1 MKTLPLAALLALAA
15 TLHAQEAETS
25 TASAATPT
33 PATASADSATAAPA
47 GENRDHNAADATP
60 HEHTTQPATAAP
72 TDKNRDYN
80 AADATPPTLSAQATD
95 TVDPA
100 DLRIGFVNFR
110 RIMAA
115 APQRDEVNERL
126 EREFGVER
134 DALLQAQS
142 ELRDMER
149 RLETIHHGDT
159 YNELERQVI
168 NKRRDVSR
176 RDSDYRDNIN
186 VRRNE
191 EMAKLQ
197 KMIGDEILSHAR
209 EAGYDIILNDI
220 GVFYVSERAD
230 LSPIIIKRLQNKAG
244 KP

>member
-1 MKTLPLAALLALAA
+1 MNHNPLALTLLLPLALHAQDNAADPALTIPEPPSAA
-15 TLHAQEAETS
+15 TLLDDTTITSDPLPAPGAAEKNNDK
-25 TASAATPT
+25 
-33 PATASADSATAAPA
+33 SADPQTAA
-47 GENRDHNAADATP
+47 
-60 HEHTTQPATAAP
+60 
-72 TDKNRDYN
+72 
-80 AADATPPTLSAQATD
+80 
-95 TVDPA
+95 VDPA

-115 APQRDEVNERL
+115 APQREEINERL

-142 ELRDMER
+142 ELRSMER
-149 RLETIHHGDT
+149 QLETLQHGDN
-159 YNELERQVI
+159 YNDYERQVI
-168 NKRRDVSR
+168 NKRRDVAR

-197 KMIGDEILSHAR
+197 KMIGDEIINLAKEAR
-209 EAGYDIILNDI
+209 YDIILNDI

-230 LSPIIIKRLQNKAG
+230 LSPQVITRLQRKAE

>member
-1 MKTLPLAALLALAA
+1 MNHKPLALTLLLPLALHAQDNAADPALTIPEPPSAA
-15 TLHAQEAETS
+15 TLLDDTTITSDPLPAPGAAEKNNDK
-25 TASAATPT
+25 
-33 PATASADSATAAPA
+33 SADPQTAV
-47 GENRDHNAADATP
+47 
-60 HEHTTQPATAAP
+60 
-72 TDKNRDYN
+72 
-80 AADATPPTLSAQATD
+80 
-95 TVDPA
+95 VDPA
-100 DLRIGFVNFR
+100 ELRIGFVNFR

-115 APQRDEVNERL
+115 APQREEINERL

-142 ELRDMER
+142 ELRSMER
-149 RLETIHHGDT
+149 QLETLQHGDA
-159 YNELERQVI
+159 YNDYERQVI
-168 NKRRDVSR
+168 NKRRDVAR

-197 KMIGDEILSHAR
+197 KMIGDEIINLAKEAR
-209 EAGYDIILNDI
+209 YDIILNDI

-230 LSPIIIKRLQNKAG
+230 LSPQVITRLQRKAE

>member
-149 RLETIHHGDT
+149 RLETIRHGDA

>member
-1 MKTLPLAALLALAA
+1 MNHKPLALTLLLPLA
-15 TLHAQEAETS
+15 LHAQ
-25 TASAATPT
+25 
-33 PATASADSATAAPA
+33 D
-47 GENRDHNAADATP
+47 NAADPALTIP
-60 HEHTTQPATAAP
+60 EPPPATTLLDDTTITSDPLPAPGAAEKNN
-72 TDKNRDYN
+72 DKSADPQT
-80 AADATPPTLSAQATD
+80 AA
-95 TVDPA
+95 VDPA

-115 APQRDEVNERL
+115 APQREEINERL

-142 ELRDMER
+142 ELRSMER
-149 RLETIHHGDT
+149 QLETLQHGDN
-159 YNELERQVI
+159 YNDYERQVI
-168 NKRRDVSR
+168 NKRRDVAR

-197 KMIGDEILSHAR
+197 KMIGDEIINLAKEAR
-209 EAGYDIILNDI
+209 YDIILNDI

-230 LSPIIIKRLQNKAG
+230 LSPQVITRLQRKAE

>member
-1 MKTLPLAALLALAA
+1 MNRKPLALFLAIALPLYAQNNAADPAL
-15 TLHAQEAETS
+15 TIPE
-25 TASAATPT
+25 P
-33 PATASADSATAAPA
+33 PATATLDDTTVSPAPATPSAADKTAA
-47 GENRDHNAADATP
+47 
-60 HEHTTQPATAAP
+60 
-72 TDKNRDYN
+72 
-80 AADATPPTLSAQATD
+80 
-95 TVDPA
+95 VDPA
-100 DLRIGFVNFR
+100 DQRIGFVNFR

-115 APQRDEVNERL
+115 APQREEINERL

-142 ELRDMER
+142 ELRSMER
-149 RLETIHHGDT
+149 QLETLQHGDN
-159 YNELERQVI
+159 YNDYERQVI
-168 NKRRDVSR
+168 NKRRDVAR

-197 KMIGDEILSHAR
+197 KMIGDEIISLAK
-209 EAGYDIILNDI
+209 EANYDIILNDI

-230 LSPIIIKRLQNKAG
+230 LSQQVITRLQRKAE

>member
-1 MKTLPLAALLALAA
+1 MNHKPLALTLLLPLA
-15 TLHAQEAETS
+15 LHAQ
-25 TASAATPT
+25 
-33 PATASADSATAAPA
+33 D
-47 GENRDHNAADATP
+47 NAADPALTIPEPPPAAPLLDDTTITSDPLPTP
-60 HEHTTQPATAAP
+60 GAAEKNNDKSVDPQTAA
-72 TDKNRDYN
+72 
-80 AADATPPTLSAQATD
+80 
-95 TVDPA
+95 VDPA

-115 APQRDEVNERL
+115 APQREEINERL

-142 ELRDMER
+142 ELRSMER
-149 RLETIHHGDT
+149 QLETLQHGDS
-159 YNELERQVI
+159 YNDYERQVI
-168 NKRRDVSR
+168 NKRRDVAR

-197 KMIGDEILSHAR
+197 KMIGDEIINLAK
-209 EAGYDIILNDI
+209 EANYDIILNDI

-230 LSPIIIKRLQNKAG
+230 LSPQVITRLQRKAE

>member
-1 MKTLPLAALLALAA
+1 MNHKPLALTLLLPLALHAQDNAADPALTIPEPPPAA
-15 TLHAQEAETS
+15 TLLDDTTITSDLLPAPGAAEKNNDK
-25 TASAATPT
+25 
-33 PATASADSATAAPA
+33 SADPQTAA
-47 GENRDHNAADATP
+47 
-60 HEHTTQPATAAP
+60 
-72 TDKNRDYN
+72 
-80 AADATPPTLSAQATD
+80 
-95 TVDPA
+95 VDPA
-100 DLRIGFVNFR
+100 ELRIGFVNFR

-115 APQRDEVNERL
+115 APQREEINERL

-142 ELRDMER
+142 ELRSMER
-149 RLETIHHGDT
+149 QLETLQHGDA
-159 YNELERQVI
+159 YNDYERQVI
-168 NKRRDVSR
+168 NKRRDVAR

-197 KMIGDEILSHAR
+197 KMIGDEIINLAKEAR
-209 EAGYDIILNDI
+209 YDIILNDI

-230 LSPIIIKRLQNKAG
+230 LSQQVITRLQRKAE

>member
-1 MKTLPLAALLALAA
+1 MNHKPLALTLLLPLALHAQDNAADPALTIPEPPSAA
-15 TLHAQEAETS
+15 TLLDDTTITSDPLPAPGAAEKNNDK
-25 TASAATPT
+25 
-33 PATASADSATAAPA
+33 SADPQTAA
-47 GENRDHNAADATP
+47 
-60 HEHTTQPATAAP
+60 
-72 TDKNRDYN
+72 
-80 AADATPPTLSAQATD
+80 
-95 TVDPA
+95 VDPA

-115 APQRDEVNERL
+115 APQREEINERL

-142 ELRDMER
+142 ELRSMER
-149 RLETIHHGDT
+149 QLETLQHGDA
-159 YNELERQVI
+159 YNDYERQVI
-168 NKRRDVSR
+168 NKRRDVAR

-197 KMIGDEILSHAR
+197 KMIGDEIINLAK
-209 EAGYDIILNDI
+209 EANYDIILNDI

-230 LSPIIIKRLQNKAG
+230 LSPQVITRLQRKAE

>member
-1 MKTLPLAALLALAA
+1 MNHKPLALTLLLPLA
-15 TLHAQEAETS
+15 LHAQ
-25 TASAATPT
+25 
-33 PATASADSATAAPA
+33 D
-47 GENRDHNAADATP
+47 NAADPALTIP
-60 HEHTTQPATAAP
+60 EPPPATTLLDDTTITSDPLPAPGAAEKNN
-72 TDKNRDYN
+72 DKSADPQT
-80 AADATPPTLSAQATD
+80 AA
-95 TVDPA
+95 VDPA

-115 APQRDEVNERL
+115 APQREEINERL

-142 ELRDMER
+142 ELRSMER
-149 RLETIHHGDT
+149 QLETLQHGDA
-159 YNELERQVI
+159 YNDYERQVI
-168 NKRRDVSR
+168 NKRRDVAR

-197 KMIGDEILSHAR
+197 KMIGDEIINLAKEAR
-209 EAGYDIILNDI
+209 YDIILNDI

-230 LSPIIIKRLQNKAG
+230 LSPQVITRLQRKAE

>member
-1 MKTLPLAALLALAA
+1 MNHKPLALTLLLPLA
-15 TLHAQEAETS
+15 LHAQ
-25 TASAATPT
+25 
-33 PATASADSATAAPA
+33 D
-47 GENRDHNAADATP
+47 NAADPALTIP
-60 HEHTTQPATAAP
+60 EPPPAAPLLDDTTITSDLLPAPGAAEKNNDKSADPQTAA
-72 TDKNRDYN
+72 
-80 AADATPPTLSAQATD
+80 
-95 TVDPA
+95 VDPA
-100 DLRIGFVNFR
+100 ELRIGFVNFR

-115 APQRDEVNERL
+115 APQREEINERL

-142 ELRDMER
+142 ELRSMER
-149 RLETIHHGDT
+149 QLETLQHGDA
-159 YNELERQVI
+159 YNDYERQVI
-168 NKRRDVSR
+168 NKRRDVAR

-197 KMIGDEILSHAR
+197 KMIGDEIINLAKEAR
-209 EAGYDIILNDI
+209 YDIILNDI

-230 LSPIIIKRLQNKAG
+230 LSPQVITRLQRKAE

>member
-1 MKTLPLAALLALAA
+1 MNHKPLALTLLLPLA
-15 TLHAQEAETS
+15 LHAQ
-25 TASAATPT
+25 
-33 PATASADSATAAPA
+33 D
-47 GENRDHNAADATP
+47 NAAD
-60 HEHTTQPATAAP
+60 PALTIPEPPPAAP
-72 TDKNRDYN
+72 LLDDTTISSDPLPAPAANKTNDKTT
-80 AADATPPTLSAQATD
+80 A
-95 TVDPA
+95 VDPA

-115 APQRDEVNERL
+115 APQREEINERL

-142 ELRDMER
+142 ELRSMER
-149 RLETIHHGDT
+149 QLETLQHGDS
-159 YNELERQVI
+159 YNDYERQVI
-168 NKRRDVSR
+168 NKRRDVAR

-197 KMIGDEILSHAR
+197 KMIGDEIINLAKEAR
-209 EAGYDIILNDI
+209 YDIILNDI

-230 LSPIIIKRLQNKAG
+230 LSPQVITRLQRKAE

>member
-1 MKTLPLAALLALAA
+1 MNHKPLALTLLLPL
-15 TLHAQEAETS
+15 TLHAQ
-25 TASAATPT
+25 
-33 PATASADSATAAPA
+33 D
-47 GENRDHNAADATP
+47 NAADPALTIPEPPPAATLLDD
-60 HEHTTQPATAAP
+60 TTITSDPLPAPGAAEKNNDKSADPQTAA
-72 TDKNRDYN
+72 
-80 AADATPPTLSAQATD
+80 
-95 TVDPA
+95 VDPA

-115 APQRDEVNERL
+115 APQREEINERL

-142 ELRDMER
+142 ELRSMER
-149 RLETIHHGDT
+149 QLETLQHGDA
-159 YNELERQVI
+159 YNDYERQVI
-168 NKRRDVSR
+168 NKRRDVAR

-197 KMIGDEILSHAR
+197 KMIGDEIINLAKEAR
-209 EAGYDIILNDI
+209 YDIILNDI

-230 LSPIIIKRLQNKAG
+230 LSPQVITRLQRKAE

>member
-1 MKTLPLAALLALAA
+1 MAARHYLSVHTMKTLPLAALLVLAA
-15 TLHAQEAETS
+15 TLCAQEA
-25 TASAATPT
+25 
-33 PATASADSATAAPA
+33 DKTAAPA
-47 GENRDHNAADATP
+47 AMSPTTDNAATTATNG
-60 HEHTTQPATAAP
+60 
-72 TDKNRDYN
+72 DNSNYN
-80 AADATPPTLSAQATD
+80 AAGTTPPSPPAQAAA

-115 APQRDEVNERL
+115 APQRDEINERL

-149 RLETIHHGDT
+149 QLETIRHGDA

-197 KMIGDEILSHAR
+197 KMIGDEILSHAK
-209 EAGYDIILNDI
+209 EAGYDVILNDI

-230 LSPIIIKRLQNKAG
+230 LSPLIIKRLQNKAG

>member
-1 MKTLPLAALLALAA
+1 MNHKPLALTLLLPLALHAQDNAADPALTIPEPPSAA
-15 TLHAQEAETS
+15 TLLDDTTITSDQLPAASPAEKNNDK
-25 TASAATPT
+25 
-33 PATASADSATAAPA
+33 SADPQTAA
-47 GENRDHNAADATP
+47 
-60 HEHTTQPATAAP
+60 
-72 TDKNRDYN
+72 
-80 AADATPPTLSAQATD
+80 
-95 TVDPA
+95 VDPA

-115 APQRDEVNERL
+115 APQREEINERL

-142 ELRDMER
+142 ELRSMER
-149 RLETIHHGDT
+149 QLETLQHGDA
-159 YNELERQVI
+159 YNDYERQVI
-168 NKRRDVSR
+168 NKRRDVAR

-197 KMIGDEILSHAR
+197 KMIGDEIINLAK
-209 EAGYDIILNDI
+209 EANYDIILNDI

-230 LSPIIIKRLQNKAG
+230 LSPQVITRLQRKAE

>member
-1 MKTLPLAALLALAA
+1 MNHKPLALTLLLPLALHAQDNAADPALTIPEPPPAA
-15 TLHAQEAETS
+15 TLLDDTTIS
-25 TASAATPT
+25 SDPLPVPAANKTN
-33 PATASADSATAAPA
+33 DKTAA
-47 GENRDHNAADATP
+47 
-60 HEHTTQPATAAP
+60 
-72 TDKNRDYN
+72 
-80 AADATPPTLSAQATD
+80 
-95 TVDPA
+95 VDPA

-115 APQRDEVNERL
+115 APQREESNERL

-142 ELRDMER
+142 ELRSMER
-149 RLETIHHGDT
+149 QLETLQHGDS
-159 YNELERQVI
+159 YNDYERQVI
-168 NKRRDVSR
+168 NKRRDVAR

-197 KMIGDEILSHAR
+197 KMIGDEIINLAK
-209 EAGYDIILNDI
+209 EANYDIILNDI
-220 GVFYVSERAD
+220 GVFYVSERAH
-230 LSPIIIKRLQNKAG
+230 LSPQVITRLQRKAE

>member
-15 TLHAQEAETS
+15 TLNAQEADTS
-25 TASAATPT
+25 TASAATPAHAT
-33 PATASADSATAAPA
+33 PTADSPTAALAGENHDYNAADVTPPEHPTQPAAAAPA
-47 GENRDHNAADATP
+47 
-60 HEHTTQPATAAP
+60 
-72 TDKNRDYN
+72 DKNRDYN
-80 AADATPPTLSAQATD
+80 AADATPPTPSAQATD

-149 RLETIHHGDT
+149 RLETIRHGDA

-197 KMIGDEILSHAR
+197 KMIGDEIINLAKEAR
-209 EAGYDIILNDI
+209 YDIILNDI

-230 LSPIIIKRLQNKAG
+230 LSPQVITRLQRKAE

>member
-1 MKTLPLAALLALAA
+1 MNHKPLALTLLLPLALHAQDNAADPALTIPEPPPAA
-15 TLHAQEAETS
+15 TLLDDTTISSEPLPAEKNN
-25 TASAATPT
+25 
-33 PATASADSATAAPA
+33 DSATTATAPA
-47 GENRDHNAADATP
+47 
-60 HEHTTQPATAAP
+60 
-72 TDKNRDYN
+72 
-80 AADATPPTLSAQATD
+80 
-95 TVDPA
+95 VDPA

-115 APQRDEVNERL
+115 APQREEINERL

-142 ELRDMER
+142 ELRSMER
-149 RLETIHHGDT
+149 QLETLQHGDA
-159 YNELERQVI
+159 YNDYERQVI
-168 NKRRDVSR
+168 NKRRDVAR

-197 KMIGDEILSHAR
+197 KMIGDEIINLAKEAR
-209 EAGYDIILNDI
+209 YDIILNDI

-230 LSPIIIKRLQNKAG
+230 LSPQVITRLQRKAE

>member
-1 MKTLPLAALLALAA
+1 MNHKPLALTLLLPLALHAQDNAAAPALTIPEPPPAA
-15 TLHAQEAETS
+15 TLLDDTTIS
-25 TASAATPT
+25 SDPLPVPAANKTN
-33 PATASADSATAAPA
+33 DKTAA
-47 GENRDHNAADATP
+47 
-60 HEHTTQPATAAP
+60 
-72 TDKNRDYN
+72 
-80 AADATPPTLSAQATD
+80 
-95 TVDPA
+95 VDPA

-115 APQRDEVNERL
+115 APQREEINERL

-142 ELRDMER
+142 ELRSMER
-149 RLETIHHGDT
+149 QLETLQHGDS
-159 YNELERQVI
+159 YNDYERQVI
-168 NKRRDVSR
+168 NKRRDVAR

-197 KMIGDEILSHAR
+197 KMIGDEIINLAKEAR
-209 EAGYDIILNDI
+209 YDIILNDI

-230 LSPIIIKRLQNKAG
+230 LSPQVITRLQRKAE

>member
-1 MKTLPLAALLALAA
+1 MNHKPLALTLLLPLALHAQDNAADPALTIPEPPPAA
-15 TLHAQEAETS
+15 TLLDDTTIS
-25 TASAATPT
+25 SDPL
-33 PATASADSATAAPA
+33 PAPA
-47 GENRDHNAADATP
+47 ADKTNDK
-60 HEHTTQPATAAP
+60 TA
-72 TDKNRDYN
+72 
-80 AADATPPTLSAQATD
+80 

-115 APQRDEVNERL
+115 APQREEINERL

-142 ELRDMER
+142 ELRSMER
-149 RLETIHHGDT
+149 QLETLQHGDS
-159 YNELERQVI
+159 YNDYERQVI
-168 NKRRDVSR
+168 NKRRDVAR

-197 KMIGDEILSHAR
+197 KMIGDEIINLAKEAR
-209 EAGYDIILNDI
+209 YDIILNDI

-230 LSPIIIKRLQNKAG
+230 LSPQVITRLQRKAE

>member
-1 MKTLPLAALLALAA
+1 MNHKPLALTLLLPLA
-15 TLHAQEAETS
+15 LHAQ
-25 TASAATPT
+25 
-33 PATASADSATAAPA
+33 D
-47 GENRDHNAADATP
+47 NAADPALTIP
-60 HEHTTQPATAAP
+60 EPPPATTLLDDTTITSDPLPAPGAAEKNN
-72 TDKNRDYN
+72 DKSADPQT
-80 AADATPPTLSAQATD
+80 AA
-95 TVDPA
+95 VDPA

-115 APQRDEVNERL
+115 APQREEINERL

-142 ELRDMER
+142 ELRSMER
-149 RLETIHHGDT
+149 QLETLQHGDG
-159 YNELERQVI
+159 YNDYERQVI
-168 NKRRDVSR
+168 NKRRDVAR

-197 KMIGDEILSHAR
+197 KMIGDEIINLAKEAR
-209 EAGYDIILNDI
+209 YDIILNDI

-230 LSPIIIKRLQNKAG
+230 LSPQVITRLQRKAE

>member
-1 MKTLPLAALLALAA
+1 MNHKPLALTLLLPLALHAQDNAADPALTIPEPPSAA
-15 TLHAQEAETS
+15 TLLDDTTITSDPLPAPGAAEKNNDK
-25 TASAATPT
+25 SAEPQ
-33 PATASADSATAAPA
+33 TAA
-47 GENRDHNAADATP
+47 
-60 HEHTTQPATAAP
+60 
-72 TDKNRDYN
+72 
-80 AADATPPTLSAQATD
+80 
-95 TVDPA
+95 VDPA

-115 APQRDEVNERL
+115 APQREEINERL

-142 ELRDMER
+142 ELRSMER
-149 RLETIHHGDT
+149 QLETLQHGDA
-159 YNELERQVI
+159 YNDYERQVI
-168 NKRRDVSR
+168 NKRRDVAR

-197 KMIGDEILSHAR
+197 KMIGDEIINLAKEAR
-209 EAGYDIILNDI
+209 YDIILNDI

-230 LSPIIIKRLQNKAG
+230 LSPQVITRLQRKAE

>member
-15 TLHAQEAETS
+15 TLHAQEADTS
-25 TASAATPT
+25 TASAATPA
-33 PATASADSATAAPA
+33 PATPTADSPIAAPA
-47 GENRDHNAADATP
+47 GENRG
-60 HEHTTQPATAAP
+60 
-72 TDKNRDYN
+72 YN
-80 AADATPPTLSAQATD
+80 AADATPPTPSAQATD
-95 TVDPA
+95 SVDPA

-149 RLETIHHGDT
+149 RLETIRHGDA

-176 RDSDYRDNIN
+176 RDSDYRDTIN
-186 VRRNE
+186 VRRTE

-197 KMIGDEILSHAR
+197 KMIGDEILSHAK

-230 LSPIIIKRLQNKAG
+230 LSPLIIKRLQNKAG

>member
-1 MKTLPLAALLALAA
+1 MNHKPLALTLLLPLA
-15 TLHAQEAETS
+15 LHAQ
-25 TASAATPT
+25 
-33 PATASADSATAAPA
+33 D
-47 GENRDHNAADATP
+47 NAADPALTIPEPPPAAPLLDDTTITSDPLPTP
-60 HEHTTQPATAAP
+60 GAAEKNNDKSADPQTAA
-72 TDKNRDYN
+72 
-80 AADATPPTLSAQATD
+80 
-95 TVDPA
+95 VDPA

-115 APQRDEVNERL
+115 APQREEINERL

-142 ELRDMER
+142 ELRSMER
-149 RLETIHHGDT
+149 QLETLQHGDA
-159 YNELERQVI
+159 YNDYERQVI
-168 NKRRDVSR
+168 NKRRDVAR

-197 KMIGDEILSHAR
+197 KMIGDEIINLAKEAR
-209 EAGYDIILNDI
+209 YDIILNDI

-230 LSPIIIKRLQNKAG
+230 LSPQVITRLQRKAE

>member
-1 MKTLPLAALLALAA
+1 MNHKPLALTLLLPLA
-15 TLHAQEAETS
+15 LHAQ
-25 TASAATPT
+25 
-33 PATASADSATAAPA
+33 D
-47 GENRDHNAADATP
+47 NAADPALTIP
-60 HEHTTQPATAAP
+60 EPPPAAPLLDDTTITSDPLPAPGAAEKNNDKSADPQTAA
-72 TDKNRDYN
+72 
-80 AADATPPTLSAQATD
+80 
-95 TVDPA
+95 VDPA

-115 APQRDEVNERL
+115 APQREEINERL

-142 ELRDMER
+142 ELRSMER
-149 RLETIHHGDT
+149 QLETLQHGDA
-159 YNELERQVI
+159 YNDYERQVI
-168 NKRRDVSR
+168 NKRRDVAR

-197 KMIGDEILSHAR
+197 KMIGDEIINLAKEAR
-209 EAGYDIILNDI
+209 YDIILNDI

-230 LSPIIIKRLQNKAG
+230 LSPQVITRLPRKAE

>member
-1 MKTLPLAALLALAA
+1 MNRNLLALLLAV
-15 TLHAQEAETS
+15 TYPLHAQDNATDPALAIPDIPA
-25 TASAATPT
+25 ASVL
-33 PATASADSATAAPA
+33 D
-47 GENRDHNAADATP
+47 DATISDEAP
-60 HEHTTQPATAAP
+60 PVPLAVTEKAA
-72 TDKNRDYN
+72 
-80 AADATPPTLSAQATD
+80 A
-95 TVDPA
+95 VDPA
-100 DLRIGFVNFR
+100 DLRLGFVNFR

-115 APQRDEVNERL
+115 APQREEINERL

-142 ELRDMER
+142 ELRSMER
-149 RLETIHHGDT
+149 QLETLQHGDA
-159 YNELERQVI
+159 YNDYERQVI
-168 NKRRDVSR
+168 NKRRDVAR

-197 KMIGDEILSHAR
+197 KMIGDEIINLAKEAR
-209 EAGYDIILNDI
+209 YDIILNDI

-230 LSPIIIKRLQNKAG
+230 LSPQVITRLQRKAE

>member
-1 MKTLPLAALLALAA
+1 MNHKPLALTLLLPLALHAQDNAADPALTIPEPPSAA
-15 TLHAQEAETS
+15 TLLDDTTITSDPLPAPGAAEKNNDK
-25 TASAATPT
+25 
-33 PATASADSATAAPA
+33 SADPQTAA
-47 GENRDHNAADATP
+47 
-60 HEHTTQPATAAP
+60 
-72 TDKNRDYN
+72 
-80 AADATPPTLSAQATD
+80 
-95 TVDPA
+95 VDPA

-115 APQRDEVNERL
+115 APQREEINERL

-142 ELRDMER
+142 ELRSMER
-149 RLETIHHGDT
+149 QLETLQHGDA
-159 YNELERQVI
+159 YNDYERQVI
-168 NKRRDVSR
+168 NKRRDVAR

-197 KMIGDEILSHAR
+197 KMIGDEIINLAKEAR
-209 EAGYDIILNDI
+209 YDIILNDI

-230 LSPIIIKRLQNKAG
+230 LSPQVITRLQRKAE

>member
-1 MKTLPLAALLALAA
+1 MNRKPLALLLAIALP
-15 TLHAQEAETS
+15 LHAQNN
-25 TASAATPT
+25 AADPALTIPEP
-33 PATASADSATAAPA
+33 PATATLDDTTVSPAPA
-47 GENRDHNAADATP
+47 NPPAADKI
-60 HEHTTQPATAAP
+60 AA
-72 TDKNRDYN
+72 
-80 AADATPPTLSAQATD
+80 
-95 TVDPA
+95 VDPA

-115 APQRDEVNERL
+115 APQREEINERL

-142 ELRDMER
+142 ELRSMER
-149 RLETIHHGDT
+149 QLETLQHGDN
-159 YNELERQVI
+159 YNDYERQVI
-168 NKRRDVSR
+168 NKRRDVAR

-197 KMIGDEILSHAR
+197 KMIGDEIISLAK
-209 EAGYDIILNDI
+209 EANYDIILNDI

-230 LSPIIIKRLQNKAG
+230 LSQQVITRLQRKAE

>member
-1 MKTLPLAALLALAA
+1 MNRKPLALLLAIALP
-15 TLHAQEAETS
+15 LHAQNN
-25 TASAATPT
+25 AADPALTIPEP
-33 PATASADSATAAPA
+33 PATATLDNTTVSPAAANPPAADKTAA
-47 GENRDHNAADATP
+47 
-60 HEHTTQPATAAP
+60 
-72 TDKNRDYN
+72 
-80 AADATPPTLSAQATD
+80 
-95 TVDPA
+95 VDPA

-115 APQRDEVNERL
+115 APQREEINERL

-142 ELRDMER
+142 DLRSMER
-149 RLETIHHGDT
+149 QLEPLQHGDN
-159 YNELERQVI
+159 YNDYERQVI
-168 NKRRDVSR
+168 NKRRDVAR

-197 KMIGDEILSHAR
+197 KMIGDEIISLAK
-209 EAGYDIILNDI
+209 EANYDIILNDI

-230 LSPIIIKRLQNKAG
+230 LSQQVITRLQRKAE

>member
-1 MKTLPLAALLALAA
+1 MNHKPLALTLLLPLALHAQDNAADPALTIPEPPPAA
-15 TLHAQEAETS
+15 TLLDDTTITSEPLPAPEAAEKNNDESQGRIHTS
-25 TASAATPT
+25 ACTVAVMPE
-33 PATASADSATAAPA
+33 AD
-47 GENRDHNAADATP
+47 ELEDIELN
-60 HEHTTQPATAAP
+60 
-72 TDKNRDYN
+72 
-80 AADATPPTLSAQATD
+80 
-95 TVDPA
+95 PA

-115 APQRDEVNERL
+115 APQREEINERL

-142 ELRDMER
+142 ELRSMER
-149 RLETIHHGDT
+149 QLETLQHGDA
-159 YNELERQVI
+159 YNDYERQVI
-168 NKRRDVSR
+168 NKRRDVAR

-197 KMIGDEILSHAR
+197 KMIGDEIINLAKEAR
-209 EAGYDIILNDI
+209 YDIILNDI

-230 LSPIIIKRLQNKAG
+230 LSPQVITRLQRKAE

>member
-1 MKTLPLAALLALAA
+1 MNHKPLALTLLLPLA
-15 TLHAQEAETS
+15 LHAQDNA
-25 TASAATPT
+25 
-33 PATASADSATAAPA
+33 AAPA
-47 GENRDHNAADATP
+47 LTIPEPPPTATLLDDTTISSDPLPVPAANKTNDK
-60 HEHTTQPATAAP
+60 TAA
-72 TDKNRDYN
+72 
-80 AADATPPTLSAQATD
+80 
-95 TVDPA
+95 VDPA

-115 APQRDEVNERL
+115 APQREGINERL

-142 ELRDMER
+142 ELRSMER
-149 RLETIHHGDT
+149 QLETLQHGDS
-159 YNELERQVI
+159 YNDYERQVI
-168 NKRRDVSR
+168 NKRRDVAR

-197 KMIGDEILSHAR
+197 KMIGDEIINLAKEAR
-209 EAGYDIILNDI
+209 YDIILNDI

-230 LSPIIIKRLQNKAG
+230 LSPQVITRLQRKAE

>member
-15 TLHAQEAETS
+15 TLNAQEADTS
-25 TASAATPT
+25 TASAATPAHAT
-33 PATASADSATAAPA
+33 PTADSPTAALAGENHDYNAADVTPPEHPTQPAAAAPA
-47 GENRDHNAADATP
+47 
-60 HEHTTQPATAAP
+60 
-72 TDKNRDYN
+72 DKNRDYN
-80 AADATPPTLSAQATD
+80 AADATPPTPAAQATD
-95 TVDPA
+95 SVDPA

-149 RLETIHHGDT
+149 RLETIRHGDA

-186 VRRNE
+186 VRR
-191 EMAKLQ
+191 
-197 KMIGDEILSHAR
+197 
-209 EAGYDIILNDI
+209 ILNDI

-230 LSPIIIKRLQNKAG
+230 LSPLIIKRLQNKAG

>member
-1 MKTLPLAALLALAA
+1 MKTLPLAALLVLAA
-15 TLHAQEAETS
+15 TLHAQEADTS
-25 TASAATPT
+25 TASAATPA
-33 PATASADSATAAPA
+33 PATPTADSPTATPA
-47 GENRDHNAADATP
+47 GENRDYNAADVTP
-60 HEHTTQPATAAP
+60 PEHPTQPAAAAP
-72 TDKNRDYN
+72 ADKNRDYN
-80 AADATPPTLSAQATD
+80 AADATPPTPSAQATD
-95 TVDPA
+95 SVDPA

-149 RLETIHHGDT
+149 RLETIRHGDA

-197 KMIGDEILSHAR
+197 KMIGDEILSHAK

-230 LSPIIIKRLQNKAG
+230 LSPLIIKRLQNKAG